1 MPLKMSLNSQE
12 GTRARVSFLIKLRA
26 WGLILYFITLKF
38 PSYATREF
46 SFVKISE
53 SYSSGILFFQKKIKK
68 KSELLFYQMHYYPF
82 NLKISILVFKRCS
95 LDHFEHKESFGKSR
109 VKITKW
115 SFDLKISILSTWKAL
130 VSNKTFNYA
139 CFVYLI

>member
-1 MPLKMSLNSQE
+1 MLLKMSLNSQE

-46 SFVKISE
+46 SLVKISE
-53 SYSSGILFFQKKIKK
+53 SYSSGILLFQKIIKK
-68 KSELLFYQMHYYPF
+68 KSVLLFDQMHYYPV

-95 LDHFEHKESFGKSR
+95 LDHFEHKESFGKTR
-109 VKITKW
+109 VTITKW
-115 SFDLKISILSTWKAL
+115 SIWLENFHFEYLKGAR
-130 VSNKTFNYA
+130 F
-139 CFVYLI
+139 